1 MILNLEEAKRETVNF
16 LNKKSFSLVRPEF
29 NKYDP
34 IYQFSTENLQYL
46 EKIKGSK
53 VLAVTGSFD
62 QALNLVYEG
71 SSEIDNYDVNVLT
84 VYYAGLKYAAMKCLT
99 YQEYLAFFAGDNLLD
114 YDTYSRLR
122 PYLHQTLMNYWDF
135 IYELFNKDNNAI
147 KNSRLFQN
155 SGTIGQ
161 IIGSNPYLKDEKAY
175 NKTKNQLDNV
185 KINFLEK
192 NLTELSDD
200 KKYDLILTSNIETYL
215 VEDYFAPLTEEE
227 YVDFVK
233 NKLSKLLNRFGII
246 QIAYQYYY
254 KTPLKVNKKINLFKK
269 YRISKIDY
277 LEGFKKIEIDSRPLS
292 SLAKMDGEEKDCI
305 YYYKQK

>member
-215 VEDYFAPLTEEE
+215 VEDYFATLTEEE